1 MIGHIIGIDSNII
14 LVSLDIDITKQPNI
28 IGLHIVCEEKEKKT
42 VAEIISIEKNLLK
55 ASIVGELMPNNTFIT
70 GTNSKPSFASTV
82 RIITLPELSQLFG
95 PQEQTSSN
103 VFLGTSNT
111 YENYRINIDVNAFFS
126 NHFAILGNSGSGKSY
141 TVAGLF
147 QRLLQRRDAPV
158 GANIFLFDA
167 YGEYTRAFK
176 YIGTA
181 NPALDYKVYTTN
193 TANKDDEMLKIPL
206 WLLDVD
212 DIALILDVTNANQ
225 LPIIEKALKL
235 VPVIMGDTPET
246 VARKN
251 DIIARALQDVILSGN
266 ESTKIRDQVTA
277 ILTRFNTKE
286 LNLESKISEPGY
298 IRTLKQCLYIDQT
311 GKLQEI
317 ELVSKFISRFIM
329 DTEVEDTIRHD
340 VYFTLKDLEEAME
353 FALISEGVLK
363 SDKVYDSA
371 NVLLVRLHTLVNSK
385 DSIYF
390 SYPEYITRDNYIAS
404 LITKMNHKCQIV
416 DFNISFVNDRLAKN
430 IVKIISRLLFK
441 ESIGMKN
448 RGSVPFH
455 IVIEEA
461 HRYVSEDT
469 DSKILGYNIFDRIT
483 KEGRK
488 YGIILGLITQ
498 RPSEL
503 SDTSLSQCSNFIIL
517 RMTHPVDLNY
527 IKTMLPNISEEI
539 IEKVKNLKAGNC
551 LMFGTAFKVPL
562 SVKVATPNPA
572 PLSDNV
578 DMVKAWH
585 NASSV
590 SASATLNGAIPE
602 MMIDENNNVV
612 G

>member
-317 ELVSKFISRFIM
+317 ELVSKFISRFIL

-585 NASSV
+585 NASSA
-590 SASATLNGAIPE
+590 SASATLTGAIPE